1 MYLIQVLLPIYDNS
15 GQPFPASHHKAVKDE
30 LARHFGGMTA
40 YTRAPAEGL
49 WNDEEGVQTRDDI
62 IVYEV
67 MARKVDAGWWRA
79 FRDRLEQQ
87 FEQREVLIRAHSV
100 TRL

>member
-1 MYLIQVLLPIYDNS
+1 MNLIQVLLPIYDNT
-15 GQPFPASHHKAVKDE
+15 GQPFPASFHKAVKDE

-40 YTRAPAEGL
+40 YTRAPAEGV

-67 MARKVDAGWWRA
+67 MTDIVDAGWWKR
-79 FRDRLEQQ
+79 FRERLELK
-87 FEQREVLIRAHSV
+87 FEQREVLVRAHSV
-100 TRL
+100 TKL